1 MLKLVYL
8 ILFISIYSFLLVL
21 LCLLTLSSDYGLV
34 TTPQL
39 HYMVCCQ
46 NTQGKYGEATVE
58 GYYKKLSEAFIQ
70 LTKNVRRQGVSCV
83 PVTLFRPSTL
93 GCVGVFAI

>member
-1 MLKLVYL
+1 MTVP
-8 ILFISIYSFLLVL
+8 
-21 LCLLTLSSDYGLV
+21 SDFGLV

-46 NTQGKYGEATVE
+46 NTQGHYGEPTVE

-70 LTKNVRRQGVSCV
+70 LTKNVRITHVIYDHLKALIFSPLFYTHTYTYIYVLFV
-83 PVTLFRPSTL
+83 PSFFSLIGIQLHR
-93 GCVGVFAI
+93 